1 MNIIENKLVIRNTLN
16 DSLSIDELYEAL
28 DKYDCFK
35 IQINHSGFSIWTEL
49 LFGLVKE
56 SKGFSFDNF
65 CEVPIKT
72 VNDAFAVIDGVFW
85 VNTGD
90 VGLLIYAFH
99 VSDLK

>member
-16 DSLSIDELYEAL
+16 DSLTIDELYEAL
-28 DKYDCFK
+28 DKYDCFR
-35 IQINHSGFSIWTEL
+35 IEITHSGFSVWTEL

-56 SKGFSFDNF
+56 SIGFSFDNF
-65 CEVPIKT
+65 CEVEIKSVT
-72 VNDAFAVIDGVFW
+72 DAFAVIDGVFW

-90 VGLLIYAFH
+90 VGLLIYAFY